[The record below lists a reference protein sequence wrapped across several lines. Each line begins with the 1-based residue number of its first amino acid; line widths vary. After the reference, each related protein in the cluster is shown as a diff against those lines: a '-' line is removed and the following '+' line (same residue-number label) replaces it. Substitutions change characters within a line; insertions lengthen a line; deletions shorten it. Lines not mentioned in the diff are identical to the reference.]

1 MDPIVAKIML
11 FPLDSEL
18 RWWNKWEYQH
28 LESYLF
34 HLWNPLCLEEL
45 LCWLI
50 VGLTF
55 NSAGVQSRDLDSH
68 SQFDEVILFFL
79 RLGEGEKS

>member
-1 MDPIVAKIML
+1 MEEKAIKTRFV
-11 FPLDSEL
+11 
-18 RWWNKWEYQH
+18 
-28 LESYLF
+28 
-34 HLWNPLCLEEL
+34 EEL

-68 SQFDEVILFFL
+68 SQFDEIILFFL